1 MKKILSLL
9 LIIFANNIAESKY
22 VTNNTHIVDIPN
34 HWTHQGWAYEGTN
47 YLVNTFSTNLIDT
60 GVGVITNITT
70 QSSAADDWYKTFEYY
85 APDAYIYGL
94 STQFVEQ
101 VSTGNFQLLPLS
113 ELDNWLETFGS
124 NQINSYY
131 SSYDYEEGIE
141 KSDISNLISFP
152 AFTTNGMIIKK
163 FQFDFI
169 SSTNDPYYAA
179 APGIYY
185 SDTLNTKIFVFD
197 NSSFYDTEVAVE
209 RSSADFSFG
218 VNIENF
224 VSTTDPIPQYYDG
237 VILSPEERTYFANTN
252 NESIYYVRIDFP
264 AETNKFVYL
273 DIAEGESLNTQ
284 SKSTPSNVIFNNGI
298 LDPGCYAFYYEINRG
313 DTGYLYES
321 GPENGVIKTC
331 TYEVSN
337 LMGPARIRFAFNGN
351 LQAYRASDNSAA
363 YMLFRVERS
372 DNYYLTLLE
381 NINEQLSNSISSP
394 AETVFITNTVNQTSY
409 VTNSITNSVGYSLS
423 EIQDLRVGSKTF
435 SVDNGSARV
444 RMYVDESGNLT
455 DWTNTPH
462 VLELDIPADTD
473 TKFFRFR
480 MD

>member
-34 HWTHQGWAYEGTN
+34 HWTYQEWGYEGTN

-70 QSSAADDWYKTFEYY
+70 QSSIADDWYSTFEYY
-85 APDAYIYGL
+85 APDAYMYGL
-94 STQFVEQ
+94 STQFVDQ
-101 VSTGNFQLLPLS
+101 VASGNFQLLPLS

-124 NQINSYY
+124 NQINITYSYT
-131 SSYDYEEGIE
+131 DEEGIE
-141 KSDISNLISFP
+141 KNDISNLTSFP

-163 FQFDFI
+163 FQFDWI
-169 SSTNDPYYAA
+169 NPMTDQGLADE
-179 APGIYY
+179 GIYF
-185 SDTLNTKIFVFD
+185 SDLFNTMIFVFD
-197 NSSFYDTEVAVE
+197 NSSFYETIVGVKP
-209 RSSADFSFG
+209 SSADFSFG

-298 LDPGCYAFYYEINRG
+298 LDPGCYAFYHEINRG

-321 GPENGVIKTC
+321 GPELDVIKTC
-331 TYEVSN
+331 TYELSN

-394 AETVFITNTVNQTSY
+394 AETVFITNTINQISY

-435 SVDNGSARV
+435 SVDNGSAKV